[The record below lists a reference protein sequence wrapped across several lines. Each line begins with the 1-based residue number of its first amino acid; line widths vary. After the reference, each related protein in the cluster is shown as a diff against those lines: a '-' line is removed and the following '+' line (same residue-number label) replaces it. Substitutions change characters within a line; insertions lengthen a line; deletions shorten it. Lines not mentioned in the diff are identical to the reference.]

1 MHRCLALAERGRGKV
16 GANPLVGAAL
26 IRGGKIIAEA
36 WHHAFG
42 DLHAERQLL
51 AEFDQKI
58 YSGDILYVNLEP
70 CCHHGKTPPCTA
82 AILERGI
89 RHVVFGMRDPNPVV
103 AGKGIAL
110 LEQGGVHVEGPV
122 ERASCERANRGFLSV
137 VALGRPYV
145 TLRSAQTVDG
155 RVAKP
160 NGEPLKITC
169 RQQDLWTHRF
179 LRARHDAILVG
190 IGTVLRDNP
199 RLTARY
205 SNKKIDHYD
214 PLRIVLDANLRIPL
228 SSKIVSGGFAH
239 GTLVVSSPI
248 RGGEQRGVAQELRS
262 RGVWVEEVPVRDGVF
277 DWCALWSLLVTP
289 KEGFSGITSVLLEGG
304 PSTWE
309 AFRRAGFVDEEVTL
323 VGHGATALSNRSPMR
338 NTSARKR

>member
-16 GANPLVGAAL
+16 GVNPLVGAL
-26 IRGGKIIAEA
+26 LLRGGKIVAEA

-51 AEFDQKI
+51 KKFDHKI
-58 YSGDILYVNLEP
+58 YSDDILYVNLEP
-70 CCHHGKTPPCTA
+70 CCHHGKTPPCTEV
-82 AILERGI
+82 ILECGI

-110 LEQGGVHVEGPV
+110 LERKGVHVEGPV
-122 ERASCERANRGFLSV
+122 EQASCERLNRGFFSV
-137 VALGRPYV
+137 ITRGRPYV
-145 TLRSAQTVDG
+145 TLRRAQTVDG

-160 NGEPLKITC
+160 DGAPLKITS
-169 RQQDLWTHRF
+169 RQQDIWTHRS
-179 LRARHDAILVG
+179 LRATHDAILVG
-190 IGTVLRDNP
+190 VGTVLRDNP
-199 RLTARY
+199 RLTTRY
-205 SNKKIDHYD
+205 SNKKIDHHD

-228 SSKIVSGGFAH
+228 SSRVVSGELAS

-248 RGGEQRGVAQELRS
+248 RGGERRGIAQELRS

-277 DWCALWSLLVTP
+277 DWRVLWDLLVTP
-289 KEGFSGITSVLLEGG
+289 QGGFNGITSVLLEGG

-309 AFRRAGFVDEEVTL
+309 VFRRADCLDEEVTL
-323 VGHGATALSNRSPMR
+323 VGYGATALRSRSPVR
-338 NTSARKR
+338 IRKARIR